1 MKLNRVTALF
11 LGLVLAFSLAACGQG
26 ASSASTASSSASS
39 AAAEGKTEEQL
50 LADENEI
57 LSANDALWEKVFS
70 SMDKNVTETT
80 LSTNYG
86 DFLLSAV
93 EKAKDQFSDEEYKTL
108 TADAEKIR
116 AIEEQIAALAPA
128 DAAASS
134 AAAQGTA
141 FPQFEGSDLEGN
153 PVDNSLF
160 AGNAF
165 TVVNF
170 WFNGCK
176 PCVEELDDLNALN
189 EKVKAQGGEV
199 VGINTETLDG
209 SQQGIEAAK
218 KLLAAKGA
226 SYRNIYF
233 ASGSEAGKFALN
245 IMAFPTTYVFDRDG
259 NVVGQPL
266 LGGIDKEENLAALQ
280 KNIDAALARTAP
292 NKLFSPAAYG
302 RLFLFAAGIAMHAR
316 APDGIRWGRSILLP
330 AKERISMKN
339 TGTLRIQTF
348 AARQS
353 APVEGVT
360 VAVQGDG
367 FTLHRIT
374 DATGSAADIPVEA
387 PACTLSLDEDNTTRP
402 YAIVSLTAAKPGYR
416 TVRIEGI
423 QIFAGQVT
431 LAQPQMLP
439 VTEEDRDIPD
449 APIVIPPHALF
460 AGSGGSGPQPRE
472 NCTPRV
478 LDQVVIPKNIT
489 VHLGKPAASAR
500 NVTVSFRD
508 YIANVASSEV
518 YPTWPEQA
526 LRANIHCQISLA
538 LNRIYTEWY
547 PSKGYTFNITNSTS
561 YDQYYV
567 HGRTVFEVMVR
578 ITDDIFNTYLRKR
591 GTVNPYYSEYC
602 DGKSVTCPGL
612 KQWGTVTL
620 ANNGR
625 SALQIL
631 RYYYGSSIEIV
642 RTKNIRSIPQSYPG
656 TPLRQGSRG
665 TAVFTLQRQLNR
677 IAKDYPFLGKLTV
690 DGVFGSRMAATVR
703 AFQKQFNLTADG
715 VVGRQTWYKISYIYV
730 SVKDLAELTSEGE
743 TSTGTLSNGT
753 WNGTVLSTGASG
765 SAVEQV
771 QFWLNTLAQ
780 YDSAI
785 PSVKVDGVFGT
796 ATANAVRAFQRKY
809 GLTVDGIVGQTT
821 WKELYDE
828 FLSIQSD
835 NGTPNAYPGT
845 PLREGS
851 SGQNVRLVQFWL
863 KIARTV
869 YTSLESVTVDGKFGA
884 GTAAA
889 VRRFQRY
896 FGLTADGVVGRT
908 TWQKL
913 YEVYND
919 IANRL
924 LSSSLRPG
932 EYPGVLRSG
941 STGTPVRELQ
951 FYLYLM
957 SAYESSIPP
966 VSIDGKFGADT
977 ERAVRAYQ
985 RFAGLT
991 VDGVVGRTTWNSL
1004 YGRASQ
1010 LRSSGPVVTLKR
1022 LPYPGTPLTVG
1033 SSGKAVLY
1041 YNLLLLRIAYYFSS
1055 VEAPPLA
1062 DRYTDET
1069 ATATRSAQQ
1078 LLGLEQTGI
1087 ADADT
1092 WTAVEA
1098 LSLQLAAHA
1107 PNPDRDTPSGTAYP
1121 GRAIAEG
1128 SAGQEVG
1135 QVERWIN
1142 RRAQLSCGEGY
1153 VADNNRFG
1161 ASDAAAVR
1169 AVQQQAGLQPVNGI
1183 VYRETW
1189 HALQAQCTD
1198 PCGCEKEE

>member
-1 MKLNRVTALF
+1 
-11 LGLVLAFSLAACGQG
+11 
-26 ASSASTASSSASS
+26 
-39 AAAEGKTEEQL
+39 
-50 LADENEI
+50 
-57 LSANDALWEKVFS
+57 
-70 SMDKNVTETT
+70 
-80 LSTNYG
+80 
-86 DFLLSAV
+86 
-93 EKAKDQFSDEEYKTL
+93 
-108 TADAEKIR
+108 
-116 AIEEQIAALAPA
+116 
-128 DAAASS
+128 
-134 AAAQGTA
+134 
-141 FPQFEGSDLEGN
+141 
-153 PVDNSLF
+153 
-160 AGNAF
+160 
-165 TVVNF
+165 
-170 WFNGCK
+170 
-176 PCVEELDDLNALN
+176 
-189 EKVKAQGGEV
+189 
-199 VGINTETLDG
+199 
-209 SQQGIEAAK
+209 
-218 KLLAAKGA
+218 
-226 SYRNIYF
+226 
-233 ASGSEAGKFALN
+233 
-245 IMAFPTTYVFDRDG
+245 
-259 NVVGQPL
+259 
-266 LGGIDKEENLAALQ
+266 
-280 KNIDAALARTAP
+280 
-292 NKLFSPAAYG
+292 
-302 RLFLFAAGIAMHAR
+302 
-316 APDGIRWGRSILLP
+316 
-330 AKERISMKN
+330 MKN

-353 APVEGVT
+353 APMEGVT
-360 VAVQGDG
+360 VTVQGDG

-374 DATGSAADIPVEA
+374 DVTGSAADIPIEA
-387 PACTLSLDEDNTTRP
+387 PACALSLDESNTTRP
-402 YAIVSLTAAKPGYR
+402 YAIVSLAATKPGYR

-439 VTEEDRDIPD
+439 VTEEDRDIPN

-478 LDQVVIPKNIT
+478 LEQVIIPKNIT
-489 VHLGKPAASAR
+489 VHLGKPAAAAR

-567 HGRTVFEVMVR
+567 HGRTVFDVMVR

-631 RYYYGSSIEIV
+631 RYYYGSDIEIV
-642 RTKNIRSIPQSYPG
+642 RTSNIQSIPQSYPG
-656 TPLRQGSRG
+656 SPLRQGDSG

-677 IAKDYPFLGKLTV
+677 ITKDYPFLGKLTV
-690 DGVFGSRMAATVR
+690 DGVFGAKMTATVK

-743 TSTGTLSNGT
+743 VSSGTLSDGT
-753 WNGTVLSTGASG
+753 WGGTVLRTGSTG
-765 SAVEQV
+765 SAVEQL

-780 YDSAI
+780 YESSI
-785 PSVKVDGVFGT
+785 PSLTVDGVYGT
-796 ATANAVRAFQRKY
+796 GTANAVRAFQRKY
-809 GLTVDGIVGQTT
+809 GLTVDGVVGRAT
-821 WKELYDE
+821 WTEVYDQ
-828 FLSIQSD
+828 FRSIQSD

-845 PLREGS
+845 ALREGA

-869 YTSLESVTVDGKFGA
+869 YPSLSNVTVDGRFGSA
-884 GTAAA
+884 TAAA
-889 VRRFQRY
+889 VRRFQTY
-896 FGLTADGVVGRT
+896 FGLTSDGVVGRT
-908 TWQKL
+908 TWNKL

-919 IANRL
+919 IANKL

-932 EYPGVLRSG
+932 EYPGVLRNGSSG
-941 STGTPVRELQ
+941 TAVRELQ

-957 SAYESSIPP
+957 SAYESSIPAIA
-966 VSIDGKFGADT
+966 IDGQFGAST
-977 ERAVRAYQ
+977 EAAVRAYQ

-991 VDGVVGRTTWNSL
+991 VDGIVGRTTWNSL
-1004 YGRASQ
+1004 YDKASTLRA
-1010 LRSSGPVVTLKR
+1010 SGPVVTLKR

-1033 SSGKAVLY
+1033 SSGSAVLY
-1041 YNLLLLRIAYYFSS
+1041 YSLLLQRIAYYFTS
-1055 VEAPPLA
+1055 VVSPPLS
-1062 DRYTDET
+1062 DQYTDET
-1069 ATATRSAQQ
+1069 AAATRSAQE
-1078 LLGLEQTGI
+1078 LLSLPETGI
-1087 ADADT
+1087 ADAET

-1107 PNPDRDTPSGTAYP
+1107 PNPDRDTPPSTAYP

-1135 QVERWIN
+1135 QVERWLN
-1142 RRAQLSCGEGY
+1142 RRAQLSCGEDY

-1161 ASDAAAVR
+1161 AADAAAVR
-1169 AVQQQAGLQPVNGI
+1169 AVQQQAGLLVTGT
-1183 VYRETW
+1183 VDRETW
-1189 HALQAQCTD
+1189 AALQAQS
-1198 PCGCEKEE
+1198 CEHCNEEE

>member
-1 MKLNRVTALF
+1 MDGCIKTSQIVCTCDKNILYAPIPQAIQYGCPELCTLVLADPHAQNIFAAVQIKADGNVHCFLYDLPFTADIVVDRIQKNYGIDRFQRPLLLFFRHRQDLIRDPAYRSVRHRQSVDILNMRLDVASHHAFRIHGQDLLF
-11 LGLVLAFSLAACGQG
+11 DILTDAGLVLFQ
-26 ASSASTASSSASS
+26 
-39 AAAEGKTEEQL
+39 
-50 LADENEI
+50 
-57 LSANDALWEKVFS
+57 
-70 SMDKNVTETT
+70 
-80 LSTNYG
+80 
-86 DFLLSAV
+86 
-93 EKAKDQFSDEEYKTL
+93 
-108 TADAEKIR
+108 
-116 AIEEQIAALAPA
+116 
-128 DAAASS
+128 
-134 AAAQGTA
+134 
-141 FPQFEGSDLEGN
+141 
-153 PVDNSLF
+153 
-160 AGNAF
+160 
-165 TVVNF
+165 
-170 WFNGCK
+170 
-176 PCVEELDDLNALN
+176 
-189 EKVKAQGGEV
+189 
-199 VGINTETLDG
+199 
-209 SQQGIEAAK
+209 
-218 KLLAAKGA
+218 KLRFK
-226 SYRNIYF
+226 
-233 ASGSEAGKFALN
+233 
-245 IMAFPTTYVFDRDG
+245 
-259 NVVGQPL
+259 
-266 LGGIDKEENLAALQ
+266 
-280 KNIDAALARTAP
+280 
-292 NKLFSPAAYG
+292 
-302 RLFLFAAGIAMHAR
+302 
-316 APDGIRWGRSILLP
+316 
-330 AKERISMKN
+330 
-339 TGTLRIQTF
+339 
-348 AARQS
+348 
-353 APVEGVT
+353 
-360 VAVQGDG
+360 
-367 FTLHRIT
+367 FTLPV
-374 DATGSAADIPVEA
+374 TGSRNLDIAETGA
-387 PACTLSLDEDNTTRP
+387 
-402 YAIVSLTAAKPGYR
+402 
-416 TVRIEGI
+416 
-423 QIFAGQVT
+423 QIFALVG
-431 LAQPQMLP
+431 
-439 VTEEDRDIPD
+439 
-449 APIVIPPHALF
+449 LF
-460 AGSGGSGPQPRE
+460 CFP
-472 NCTPRV
+472 
-478 LDQVVIPKNIT
+478 
-489 VHLGKPAASAR
+489 
-500 NVTVSFRD
+500 
-508 YIANVASSEV
+508 
-518 YPTWPEQA
+518 WPEQA

-677 IAKDYPFLGKLTV
+677 ITKDYPFLGKLTV

-908 TWQKL
+908 TWQKM

-941 STGTPVRELQ
+941 STGTAVRELQ

-1022 LPYPGTPLTVG
+1022 LPYPGAPLTVG
-1033 SSGKAVLY
+1033 SSGETVLY
-1041 YNLLLLRIAYYFSS
+1041 YNLLLQRIAYYFSS

-1107 PNPDRDTPSGTAYP
+1107 PNPDRDTPPSTAYP

-1135 QVERWIN
+1135 QVERWLN